1 MQMKKS
7 FNFSDSRRVASMVA
21 SYSLIVYLILTVI
34 LSRFYPGIDRTYV
47 ALKGFFL
54 WLTLFLISYY
64 LVDKFI
70 FEKIRV
76 IYKTIHSQK
85 VGKGEN
91 PRKNIRARSI
101 SEIDLEVSQWG
112 EERKAEIERL
122 KELETYRREYIG
134 NISHELKTPIFNI
147 QGYVLTLLDGGLEDP
162 GINREYLRKAEKNI
176 SRMITILDDLETI
189 SMFESNEIQ
198 LNKTR
203 FDLLALSH
211 EAVESL
217 ELKSKKR
224 ECEIHFSQNYDK
236 PIYVVADRARIQQ
249 VIINLI
255 DNAIKYGRKKEGRIK
270 IGYFDMD
277 EHILMEITD
286 NGPGIAQQELP
297 RIFERFYRTDKGRS
311 REQGGTG
318 LGLAIVKHILEAHNQ
333 SVTVRSTIEVGTTFG
348 FTLLK
353 G

>member
-1 MQMKKS
+1 
-7 FNFSDSRRVASMVA
+7 
-21 SYSLIVYLILTVI
+21 
-34 LSRFYPGIDRTYV
+34 
-47 ALKGFFL
+47 
-54 WLTLFLISYY
+54 
-64 LVDKFI
+64 
-70 FEKIRV
+70 
-76 IYKTIHSQK
+76 
-85 VGKGEN
+85 
-91 PRKNIRARSI
+91 
-101 SEIDLEVSQWG
+101 
-112 EERKAEIERL
+112 
-122 KELETYRREYIG
+122 
-134 NISHELKTPIFNI
+134 
-147 QGYVLTLLDGGLEDP
+147 
-162 GINREYLRKAEKNI
+162 
-176 SRMITILDDLETI
+176 MITILDDLETI